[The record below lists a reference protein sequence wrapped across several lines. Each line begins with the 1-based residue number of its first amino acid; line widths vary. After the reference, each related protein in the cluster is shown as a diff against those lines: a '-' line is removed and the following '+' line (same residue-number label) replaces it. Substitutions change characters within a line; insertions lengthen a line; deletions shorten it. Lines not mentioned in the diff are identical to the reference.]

1 MTGGN
6 SLATYN
12 GTFFP
17 ADDVVLV
24 TLNYRSNMFGAPHS
38 PELSGTSANFGI
50 LDVFAGIGWVQKNI
64 AGEFRMLARRGWPLH
79 IAPSTFLQRS
89 EEILP
94 RSQFSD
100 SLPGELWL
108 TTTYGRPSLV
118 AVFALPTHLAP
129 KGPTLTRP
137 LRPPLSS
144 LRRYSPVPTMPLVNP
159 LPNFYP
165 QWATC

>member
-50 LDVFAGIGWVQKNI
+50 LDVFAGIAWVQKNI
-64 AGEFRMLARRGWPLH
+64 AGEFRMLAVAGGRY
-79 IAPSTFLQRS
+79 IS
-89 EEILP
+89 LP
-94 RSQFSD
+94 RRFCSVRRRSCPDHNFRTIFRGS
-100 SLPGELWL
+100 
-108 TTTYGRPSLV
+108 YG
-118 AVFALPTHLAP
+118 
-129 KGPTLTRP
+129 
-137 LRPPLSS
+137 
-144 LRRYSPVPTMPLVNP
+144 
-159 LPNFYP
+159 
-165 QWATC
+165 